1 MAQEFIGVIVTA
13 YSGTPIAI
21 INPDDDSEL
30 DNPRL
35 LLIQG
40 TNEPLTMVK
49 VPRGDYMGA
58 LSMDQ
63 VAELVARFKPNDPNI
78 PS

>member
-1 MAQEFIGVIVTA
+1 MSEWIGVIRSLNT
-13 YSGTPIAI
+13 GMIIAV
-21 INPDDDSEL
+21 INPNDDGEL

-35 LLIQG
+35 LLMQG
-40 TNEPLTMVK
+40 TGEPLMMVK

-63 VAELVARFKPNDPNI
+63 VAEIVERITSAL
-78 PS
+78 

>member
-1 MAQEFIGVIVTA
+1 MSEWIGVIRSLNTGMILAV
-13 YSGTPIAI
+13 
-21 INPDDDSEL
+21 INPNDDSEL

-35 LLIQG
+35 LLMQG
-40 TNEPLTMVK
+40 TGEPLMMVK

-63 VAELVARFKPNDPNI
+63 VAEIVERLTSAL
-78 PS
+78 

>member
-1 MAQEFIGVIVTA
+1 MAQDFIGVIVGA
-13 YSGTPIAI
+13 NSGTPVAV

-40 TNEPLTMVK
+40 SEEPLAMVK
-49 VPRGDYMGA
+49 VPRGDYLGA
-58 LSMDQ
+58 MSMDQ
-63 VAELVARFKPNDPNI
+63 VAELVAKFK
-78 PS
+78 